1 MSSAGPQSRPA
12 ATSAPPPAAPP
23 PAASSPAPP
32 PTDSH
37 WHPPPHSVRAAV
49 LIVGIGLV
57 GMCCILAAWHI
68 WPFISA
74 VEHTEDAYVRGNTT
88 VISPQVSGYVTR
100 VLVRDFDTARSGQLL
115 VTIDDR
121 IYAARVREA
130 QAALDAAV
138 AALANSIQAERARRA
153 GLLFQNAAIKN
164 SEALLARAMADARRV
179 DDLVTDGSVS
189 FREQDQTNASL
200 KQAYAALDQAKA
212 SHVIADEDIRTV
224 IVGRDALR
232 AAVESARAA
241 LDLARTNLTYTR
253 IVAPVDGQLSEV
265 AVREGQYVTNG
276 TQLFFLIPPHP
287 WVVANYKEAQT
298 SAMRVGQP
306 VRFRV
311 DALAGGIL
319 YGHIDSLSPAAGSE
333 FTVLKPDNATGN
345 FTKVPQRIAVHV
357 LVDPRQ
363 PLAVR
368 LRPGMS
374 VETEIDTSQ

>member
-1 MSSAGPQSRPA
+1 MSSA
-12 ATSAPPPAAPP
+12 APE
-23 PAASSPAPP
+23 SHPAPS
-32 PTDSH
+32 TDSH
-37 WHPPPHSVRAAV
+37 WHPPPRSLRADV
-49 LIVGIGLV
+49 LIAVIGLI

-68 WPFISA
+68 WPFVGAI
-74 VEHTEDAYVRGNTT
+74 EHTEDAYVRGNTT
-88 VISPQVSGYVTR
+88 VISPRVSGYVTR
-100 VLVRDFDTARSGQLL
+100 VLVRDFDTVRAGQLL

-130 QAALDAAV
+130 EAALDAAV
-138 AALANSIQAERARRA
+138 ADLANSIQAERSRRA
-153 GLLFQNAAIKN
+153 GLLVQQAAIEN
-164 SEALLARAMADARRV
+164 SEALLARAAADARRV

-200 KQAYAALDQAKA
+200 EQAHAALARARA
-212 SHVIADEDIRTV
+212 SHAIANEDIRTV
-224 IVGRDALR
+224 IVRRNALR
-232 AAVESARAA
+232 AAVENARAA
-241 LDLARTNLTYTR
+241 LDLAQTNMAYTR

-265 AVREGQYVTNG
+265 DVRQGQYVTNG

-311 DALAGGIL
+311 DALGGAL
-319 YGHIDSLSPAAGSE
+319 LHGHIDKLSPAAGSE

-357 LVDPRQ
+357 LLDPRQ
-363 PLAVR
+363 PLAAR

-374 VETEIDTSQ
+374 VETEVDTSK